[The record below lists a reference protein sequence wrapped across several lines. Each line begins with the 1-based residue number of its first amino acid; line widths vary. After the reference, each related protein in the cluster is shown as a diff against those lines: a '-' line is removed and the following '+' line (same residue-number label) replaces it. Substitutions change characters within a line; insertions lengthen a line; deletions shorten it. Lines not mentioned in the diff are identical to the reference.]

1 MIDGLQ
7 IAAMMVGACGVI
19 AGAINRKKNFSRK

>member
-7 IAAMMVGACGVI
+7 IAAIMVGACGIV
-19 AGAINRKKNFSRK
+19 AGAVNRKNFHHK